1 MAVNPEVAGR
11 SYPPSAPY
19 VVSRAKIAEFA
30 KAVGA
35 TDEAHFDPEVARSR
49 GYADVIAPPTMAV
62 MISQQG
68 DANVMTDPDAGI
80 DYSRLVHGE
89 QGFEHHRPLVAGD
102 EVQATTTVEKV
113 RQAGG
118 HSMVTMGTKIATVG
132 GEVVTT
138 ATSVVVIR
146 GDEQA

>member
-30 KAVGA
+30 RAVGA
-35 TDEAHFDPEVARSR
+35 TDEAHFDPDVARSR

-68 DANVMTDPDAGI
+68 DANVMADPEAGI
-80 DYSRLVHGE
+80 DFSRLVHGE
-89 QGFEHHRPLVAGD
+89 QAFEHHRPLAAGD
-102 EVQATTTVEKV
+102 EVQATTTIEKV

-118 HSMVTMGTKIATVG
+118 HSMVTMGTEITTVD
-132 GEVVTT
+132 GELVTT

-146 GDEQA
+146 GDGEA